1 MPATQKKCA
10 ELLEKANTLPMCPG
24 VYIMKDKHGKVIYVG
39 KSKKLKNRVSQYF
52 QNSEKNLKTLR
63 MVNTAEDF
71 DYILCDTEIEALSL
85 ENTLIKQH
93 NPKYNIRLKDAK
105 SYPYIKISAGEYPS
119 IVMTRKREGD
129 KGRYFGP
136 YSGTSVVFSVI
147 DILQKSLGIPSCKR
161 KFPRDIGKERP
172 CIYYQMK
179 QCCGVCTG
187 NVSRSDYATLI
198 KLATEILRGDVGR
211 AKAMILEKMNA
222 YAEEEKFE
230 MAAKMRDT
238 VFALERLAQKQKVV
252 SSPDADRDFF
262 ALYSDEVCSCISAMY
277 VRGGAVVDKL
287 DYTFGADTLIDSGSL
302 ASFICEHY
310 RGRAFIPPMIYTSFE
325 LEDEDREAAEE
336 YLSLQ
341 GERKVHLKH
350 AQRGEMR
357 TLCELVY
364 TNAQE
369 KAKQYRIES
378 EKDEG
383 VLAKLAHVLGL
394 EVYPERIEAYDISNI
409 GSEHVTAG
417 MIVCENAKFKKS
429 DYRTFKIKSIE
440 GTDDYA
446 SMREAISRRFDHLDD
461 EKGSFSAYPD
471 LLLIDGGQTHV
482 AAVNEVLREKGID
495 VKAIGMVKDS
505 YHKTRALCTESEEI
519 SIAHEREIYMLIY
532 KIQEEVHRYTV
543 SRMDAAK
550 RKTLTSSTLTRI
562 KGIGDTKAKKL
573 LSHFGSISALKAASE
588 DEICA
593 VKGVSR
599 SDAAA
604 IAEYFAKKKQ

>member
-1 MPATQKKCA
+1 
-10 ELLEKANTLPMCPG
+10 
-24 VYIMKDKHGKVIYVG
+24 
-39 KSKKLKNRVSQYF
+39 
-52 QNSEKNLKTLR
+52 
-63 MVNTAEDF
+63 
-71 DYILCDTEIEALSL
+71 
-85 ENTLIKQH
+85 
-93 NPKYNIRLKDAK
+93 
-105 SYPYIKISAGEYPS
+105 
-119 IVMTRKREGD
+119 
-129 KGRYFGP
+129 
-136 YSGTSVVFSVI
+136 
-147 DILQKSLGIPSCKR
+147 
-161 KFPRDIGKERP
+161 
-172 CIYYQMK
+172 
-179 QCCGVCTG
+179 
-187 NVSRSDYATLI
+187 
-198 KLATEILRGDVGR
+198 
-211 AKAMILEKMNA
+211 
-222 YAEEEKFE
+222 
-230 MAAKMRDT
+230 
-238 VFALERLAQKQKVV
+238 
-252 SSPDADRDFF
+252 
-262 ALYSDEVCSCISAMY
+262 
-277 VRGGAVVDKL
+277 
-287 DYTFGADTLIDSGSL
+287 
-302 ASFICEHY
+302 
-310 RGRAFIPPMIYTSFE
+310 
-325 LEDEDREAAEE
+325 
-336 YLSLQ
+336 
-341 GERKVHLKH
+341 
-350 AQRGEMR
+350 MR

-383 VLAKLAHVLGL
+383 VLGKLAYMLGL

-429 DYRTFKIKSIE
+429 DYRTFKMKSIE

-482 AAVNEVLREKGID
+482 AAANEVLREKGID

-505 YHKTRALCTESEEI
+505 YHKTRALCTENEEI

-543 SRMDAAK
+543 SRMEAAK